1 MEPHDYESAYY
12 QVKDEVIDS
21 LPIQADDEI
30 AFD

>member
-1 MEPHDYESAYY
+1 MEQHDYENAYY

-21 LPIQADDEI
+21 LPIEADAEI